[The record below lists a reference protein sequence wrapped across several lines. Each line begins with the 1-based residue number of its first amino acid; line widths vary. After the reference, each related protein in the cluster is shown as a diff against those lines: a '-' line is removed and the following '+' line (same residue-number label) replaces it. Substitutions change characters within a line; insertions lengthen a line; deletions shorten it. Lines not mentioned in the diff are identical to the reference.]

1 MPLPVSSKCW
11 LVAISIF
18 NDLITN
24 QLLNDLLN
32 ELSEAVRRMLTVQMF
47 DKFSDDFSVGF
58 RFELVPLVFQKFLDV
73 LVIGNNSCKWKSWND
88 PAEEVRI
95 FYWFYWIERK
105 DVPLWTTMNS
115 LFSSE
120 RCGWEFT
127 ALGTPWVAQRVWA
140 IPTWTSW
147 IPSTFNSA
155 SPGSKT
161 GSVLE

>member
-47 DKFSDDFSVGF
+47 DKFSYDFSVGF

-73 LVIGNNSCKWKSWND
+73 LVIGNNSCKWKSCKKWSRWRREN
-88 PAEEVRI
+88 I
-95 FYWFYWIERK
+95 FVILMDREKGRTVVDNNELVIFIR
-105 DVPLWTTMNS
+105 TMRMRVYGVGNTM
-115 LFSSE
+115 SSPT
-120 RCGWEFT
+120 CVSNT
-127 ALGTPWVAQRVWA
+127 NMNVVDSVNIQLGFAWQ
-140 IPTWTSW
+140 
-147 IPSTFNSA
+147 
-155 SPGSKT
+155 
-161 GSVLE
+161 